1 MKELSSKMKSD
12 IQAHELIKRARF
24 KKITASILGYPGAAM
39 VGATVGSSLGGADIN
54 WIYGGIGIGLV
65 IVAIPTFN
73 SSNEKAKQ
81 AVDLYNSNLKKTS
94 FYGYKPKLQ
103 IVSKGKGIGLVV
115 NF

>member
-1 MKELSSKMKSD
+1 M
-12 IQAHELIKRARF
+12 
-24 KKITASILGYPGAAM
+24 ASILGYSGAAM
-39 VGATVGSSLGGADIN
+39 VGATVGSSLGGTDIN
-54 WIYGGIGIGLV
+54 WIYGRIGIV

-94 FYGYKPKLQ
+94 FYRYKPKLQ